1 VRISS
6 VRSPWGGGWGYL
18 DRERPERSRRAS
30 LYSTSAALSLS
41 AAIAGWL
48 FVIPTWG
55 FSSLAGPPGLL
66 AAVPGLWGPKRAI
79 AILGLVLNGALTVFA
94 VLWVQGSFG

>member
-1 VRISS
+1 LA
-6 VRSPWGGGWGYL
+6 WGGGWGYL

-66 AAVPGLWGPKRAI
+66 AAVPGLGASKKVI
-79 AILGLVLNGALTVFA
+79 ATLGLVLNAALTVFA
-94 VLWVQGSFG
+94 VFWMQGSFD

>member
-1 VRISS
+1 MLRWRQLST
-6 VRSPWGGGWGYL
+6 
-18 DRERPERSRRAS
+18 
-30 LYSTSAALSLS
+30 TSAALSLS
-41 AAIAGWL
+41 AGIAGWL

-66 AAVPGLWGPKRAI
+66 AAVPGLWGPKKVVAT
-79 AILGLVLNGALTVFA
+79 LGLVLNAALTVFA